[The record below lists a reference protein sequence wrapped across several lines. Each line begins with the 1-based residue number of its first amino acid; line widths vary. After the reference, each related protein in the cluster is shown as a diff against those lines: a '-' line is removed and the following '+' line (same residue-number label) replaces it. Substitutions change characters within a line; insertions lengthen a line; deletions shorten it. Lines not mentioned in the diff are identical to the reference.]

1 MFGYNGQME
10 LDALRRLVEEQ
21 QGLMVKVATHEAGI
35 DDVQAEYK
43 ERRRKI
49 AAELKR
55 RGLDDPN
62 PFGDLWDWYE
72 YWREHLP
79 GYVDR
84 RRHVRRLYQ
93 QLHDAID
100 NLPAREIGS
109 CLEEE
114 PTGWDRVDE
123 QIAQLREKCAT
134 ARTVDD
140 FKGIGHLCRE
150 VFVSLASAC
159 FDPARHWPKD
169 EEPPAGVKERLD
181 AAVEKEAAGSDN
193 KKMRKALK
201 AHLDVAN
208 ALQHDQAAPLEEA
221 MIVAELTVSSVRVL
235 RILLRGLEPIEE
247 RSEQGDEDWLAAL
260 LREGS
265 GPGEANPPSQSLP
278 SESP

>member
-1 MFGYNGQME
+1 
-10 LDALRRLVEEQ
+10 V
-21 QGLMVKVATHEAGI
+21 VKVATHEAGI

-208 ALQHDQAAPLEEA
+208 ALQHDQAAP
-221 MIVAELTVSSVRVL
+221 SR
-235 RILLRGLEPIEE
+235 RP
-247 RSEQGDEDWLAAL
+247 
-260 LREGS
+260 
-265 GPGEANPPSQSLP
+265 
-278 SESP
+278 